1 MDDLPIDPP
10 ATPRLWLYHKPSG
23 LITTHSDP
31 LGRPTIFENLPKD
44 LPRVISIGRLDLNS
58 EGLILL
64 TNDGNLSRELELPDR
79 GWKRIYR
86 VRVFGTIDREA
97 LKNLKNGI
105 VVEGVQYKSILAEPE
120 GPINSGRNTWLKVQ
134 LLEENELG
142 NKNQAEEEISYQD
155 SFPPTHD
162 EDTPNAW
169 TKTLHF
175 LSNFCGLFFGLSF
188 LILASYF
195 FLALMTFNQFDPNLD
210 TANGNPVQN
219 MTGILGADISNV
231 LLHFFGIGSFLI
243 AILFA
248 GWGIELIYAGKPGNI
263 VTRTLGGIAFLFS
276 GATFASLFEWIFF
289 APNGVETWKHFIP
302 DTSLGGHV
310 GAYFGG
316 ELLSLISV
324 TSPQQ
329 IPPESAV
336 FLIFIGMLILIGTGA
351 VAFRMPLEYW
361 ASFGRFFLNIYHH
374 FFPEKASRRPYRK
387 HSLTDSPFS
396 DVHHPSPKV
405 PDSLEPGS
413 SETKNTANPW
423 FSTKN
428 ESSEPEEEVISK
440 PDPFAQE
447 RTAPNATPIHRS
459 PLPPVEGAIHFHPPK
474 EELQRPPQPQLEAV
488 RSAVPTA
495 ITAHEEKSVQDTLRE
510 KETVSHEKAAL
521 EEAEQISENL
531 QDETAEDSSVFSS
544 LGRYFSPRPQPTAGS
559 PFEPAPQQHY
569 IGTPPIRNTYNLHR
583 DEDEYDPFHHDGN
596 LETETPLSQQP
607 YSAQSPA
614 EGPASARPAVPPA
627 SPIATPPPSPTVAPA
642 ETARQTATQ
651 PSYAQ
656 PEQRPTPQPQQTYA
670 PQQSAAQEAA
680 PQQPTTPAPRP
691 AIPSS
696 PYSKENWVKP
706 SLSLLED
713 RPPNEDIPTEEELK
727 EMGESLEQVLAEY
740 KIKGKVVAIRRGPV
754 ATLFEFRPIAGT
766 RESQI
771 VTLSDDIARS
781 LAVANIRITR
791 VSGRNTVGLEVPN
804 HMRDMVSFVELLNNP
819 TWTGSKGY
827 LELALGK
834 NVTGKPVYAD
844 LAKMP
849 HLLVAGTTGSG
860 KSVGMNAMLLSLLLR
875 LSPEDCRM
883 ILVDPKKLEFS
894 LYEGIPHLLTP
905 VITEAD
911 KALGALRWAVGE
923 MERRYQFLADAGVR
937 NIVNYNHRAREIRAG
952 RASNIRTYQS
962 GNDPQTGLP
971 ITEEVELPSEHLP
984 YIVIVIDEMADLIM
998 SDGKGKEIEAGVVR
1012 LAQKARACGI
1022 HLIIATQRPSAD
1034 VITGL
1039 IKANFPSRIA
1049 FQVTNKIDSRIVLD
1063 VAGGE
1068 QLLGNGD
1075 MLFRFPG
1082 KPIIRLHG
1090 PYISEDEVD
1099 AVANDLRSKQA
1110 PIYNSDI
1117 AQKMEEAASEESSKG
1132 GGSDSGGGSSG
1143 DKDELYEEAVEIIFK
1158 HKRATASFL
1167 QRQLSIGYNRAS
1179 KIIETM
1185 EEEGIVGPASASG
1198 KRDIL
1203 GRKPPKEEDDGFS
1216 DDSFSGEEDD
1226 ENHLF

>member
-1 MDDLPIDPP
+1 MNAISFFTFL
-10 ATPRLWLYHKPSG
+10 KK
-23 LITTHSDP
+23 
-31 LGRPTIFENLPKD
+31 IF
-44 LPRVISIGRLDLNS
+44 S
-58 EGLILL
+58 
-64 TNDGNLSRELELPDR
+64 
-79 GWKRIYR
+79 
-86 VRVFGTIDREA
+86 
-97 LKNLKNGI
+97 
-105 VVEGVQYKSILAEPE
+105 
-120 GPINSGRNTWLKVQ
+120 
-134 LLEENELG
+134 ENELG
-142 NKNQAEEEISYQD
+142 NKSQAEEELLLYQD

-175 LSNFCGLFFGLSF
+175 ISNFCGLFFGLSF
-188 LILASYF
+188 LILAGYF
-195 FLALMTFNQFDPNLD
+195 FLALTTFNQFDPNLD

-231 LLHFFGIGSFLI
+231 LLHFFGIGSFFI
-243 AILFA
+243 AILLA

-263 VTRTLGGIAFLFS
+263 VTRALGGLAFLFS
-276 GATFASLFEWIFF
+276 GAAFASLFEWIFF
-289 APNGVETWKHFIP
+289 APDGVEAWKHFIP
-302 DTSLGGHV
+302 NTSLGGYV
-310 GAYFGG
+310 GAYFGR
-316 ELLSLISV
+316 ELLALFSIASPNHIS
-324 TSPQQ
+324 
-329 IPPESAV
+329 PEKSV
-336 FLIFIGMLILIGTGA
+336 GLMILGILTLIGTAA

-361 ASFGRFFLNIYHH
+361 ISFGKFLGKIYHH
-374 FFPEKASRRPYRK
+374 FFPEKSSKRPYRK

-396 DVHHPSPKV
+396 DVHHPSPNV
-405 PDSLEPGS
+405 PDMLGSEPFA
-413 SETKNTANPW
+413 ENNKNDPW
-423 FSTKN
+423 FSTKETPSAN
-428 ESSEPEEEVISK
+428 VQEPNINPEVFVAEK
-440 PDPFAQE
+440 PAII
-447 RTAPNATPIHRS
+447 ATPIHRS
-459 PLPPVEGAIHFHPPK
+459 PLPPIEEETSSFPHPQEEIRSPL
-474 EELQRPPQPQLEAV
+474 EELPLKTN
-488 RSAVPTA
+488 PTSSD
-495 ITAHEEKSVQDTLRE
+495 IHSHEVQSHDIHEEISTQ
-510 KETVSHEKAAL
+510 AATEGQNL
-521 EEAEQISENL
+521 SSQHRSLSKNEIANHLPSEEVE
-531 QDETAEDSSVFSS
+531 EDASAFSS
-544 LGRYFSPRPQPTAGS
+544 LGKYFTPRPQPSVGS
-559 PFEPAPQQHY
+559 PFEPAPQPHY
-569 IGTPPIRNTYNLHR
+569 IGTPPIRNTYDLHR
-583 DEDEYDPFHHDGN
+583 EEDEYDPFHPEGN
-596 LETETPLSQQP
+596 SETDAHITSRQAMPPTVP
-607 YSAQSPA
+607 YTAPA
-614 EGPASARPAVPPA
+614 
-627 SPIATPPPSPTVAPA
+627 PSPTVRPA
-642 ETARQTATQ
+642 ETQVPFQPQPENRTAPLPNPSSQSQ
-651 PSYAQ
+651 PSYAPPVPERPVQQ
-656 PEQRPTPQPQQTYA
+656 PTQYVQTPPAPTPQPA
-670 PQQSAAQEAA
+670 PQ
-680 PQQPTTPAPRP
+680 PTQPAPRP
-691 AIPSS
+691 PMPMSSS
-696 PYSKENWVKP
+696 PYSKENWIKP

-713 RPPNEDIPTEEELK
+713 RPPNEEIPTEEDLK

-740 KIKGKVVAIRRGPV
+740 KIKGQVVAIRRGPV

-804 HMRDMVSFVELLNNP
+804 HIRDMVSFVELLNNP

-1090 PYISEDEVD
+1090 PYISEEEVD

-1110 PIYNSDI
+1110 PVYNSDI
-1117 AQKMEEAASEESSKG
+1117 AQKMEEAANEDNSKSG
-1132 GGSDSGGGSSG
+1132 GADSGSGSGG

-1203 GRKPPKEEDDGFS
+1203 ARKPPKEENDGFE
-1216 DDSFSGEEDD
+1216 DSFSGEEDD